1 MRVQAARYFVYSK
14 TLLVGIMLG
23 AVSASCLT
31 VAAVGLLAMVLF
43 DRHFGWLVITGV
55 FGAVASRFLLAL
67 QGRSCPCQLCHGPVL
82 VDKGCNKHR
91 DARRLPLLSYR
102 QSLMV
107 DAALKG
113 RFNCMYCGTAYR
125 MWR

>member
-1 MRVQAARYFVYSK
+1 MRAQAARYFVYSK
-14 TLLVGIMLG
+14 TLLVAIMLG
-23 AVSASCLT
+23 ALSASCLSI
-31 VAAVGLLAMVLF
+31 VVLGLVAMVFF
-43 DRHFGWLVITGV
+43 DRHFGWLVLVGV
-55 FGAVASRFLLAL
+55 CGAVVSRLVLAL
-67 QGRSCPCQLCHGPVL
+67 QGRGCPCQLCHGPVL
-82 VDKGCNKHR
+82 VDKNCNKHR

-107 DAALKG
+107 DAALRG